1 MYDFH
6 NSAKNFRLVEPAKAW
21 NEFKVKIENNFPV
34 EQTIQK
40 VKFTVEKEKFFTE
53 IVEKIELYW
62 DKLNRKNKETN
73 AGQTLHAF
81 PEILDWLKQ
90 KTSNWEGQTSASEAL
105 KNIKEKITEIYKLT
119 EDTKKHAQKM
129 LYYTFLLHALF
140 EFFES
145 IFAEAKKQ
153 ISSGNVSVINQI
165 CGKDKDKSYIEN
177 CVNSLNDLSDILK
190 ECHVK
195 IGLFAKS
202 QKFLGE
208 WEDYSK
214 NIKGKFEVEL
224 DAPAPLPEAPKVRKV
239 LKRKV
244 RGHGRFEYLE
254 PEDYEFNEDLRF
266 GPGYH
271 YSPRHM
277 YHRGPHKVKGK
288 YSVKKSPKRVKI
300 NHQATYIYGKK

>member
-34 EQTIQK
+34 EQTESNKNNVEIVLPTKTFTVQK

-90 KTSNWEGQTSASEAL
+90 KTSNWEGQTSASDAL

-119 EDTKKHAQKM
+119 EDTKKH
-129 LYYTFLLHALF
+129 
-140 EFFES
+140 E
-145 IFAEAKKQ
+145 
-153 ISSGNVSVINQI
+153 
-165 CGKDKDKSYIEN
+165 
-177 CVNSLNDLSDILK
+177 
-190 ECHVK
+190 
-195 IGLFAKS
+195 S

-288 YSVKKSPKRVKI
+288 
-300 NHQATYIYGKK
+300 